1 MATVEYIHIAPEA
14 SKPMIMLPEAEVIA
28 GRGIKDDRYANEVG
42 YYSAGPKA
50 GRQVTLIEA
59 EVIEA
64 VARECRVPFTPHDS
78 RRNVTTRGSRLNP
91 LVGYKLRI
99 GTVILE
105 VIRLCDP
112 CKYLEGLVGQPV
124 LQALVDR
131 GGIRCDVLTGGV
143 IRVGE
148 TINVLD

>member
-28 GRGIKDDRYANEVG
+28 GAGIKDDRYANKSG
-42 YYSAGPKA
+42 YYSAGPKP

-64 VARECRVPFTPHDS
+64 IARERSIPFTPHDS
-78 RRNVTTRGSRLNP
+78 RRNITTRGIRLNP
-91 LVGYKLRI
+91 LVGSKLRI

-124 LQALVDR
+124 LQPLVNR

-143 IRVGE
+143 VRVGE
-148 TINVLD
+148 TISVLD